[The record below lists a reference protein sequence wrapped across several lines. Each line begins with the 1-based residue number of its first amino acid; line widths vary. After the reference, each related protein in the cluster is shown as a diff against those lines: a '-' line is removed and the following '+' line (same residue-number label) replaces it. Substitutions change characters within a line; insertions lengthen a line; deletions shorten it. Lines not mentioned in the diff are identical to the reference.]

1 MLGEEKNLGGRRG
14 MQSTCYARYKKSRG
28 GRGFFRTIFLS
39 YFPPPFFFFI
49 RYIRFGVCTLEK
61 CVTGQEDMFSTE
73 VHSKYVQ
80 LILDDPRRNG
90 KSLGMIRNDSNE
102 KLFIE
107 TYFYN
112 LLNLQLIFFFLSTS
126 WLKLDRRIRYNLLLC
141 ID

>member
-1 MLGEEKNLGGRRG
+1 
-14 MQSTCYARYKKSRG
+14 
-28 GRGFFRTIFLS
+28 
-39 YFPPPFFFFI
+39 
-49 RYIRFGVCTLEK
+49 
-61 CVTGQEDMFSTE
+61 MFSTE
-73 VHSKYVQ
+73 VHSKYVYSSY
-80 LILDDPRRNG
+80 LLDDPRRNG